1 MPPTSDRERAL
12 TLAGLDQ
19 SWSDLKSGKTV
30 KNYAFVF
37 LGGSA
42 KAHLTPIETA
52 IMVLAEQVEADGKQR
67 SEQGC
72 ELDYHNRDHVKDVLV
87 ALKLLVEACPNIL
100 SVDDLH
106 LTVLAMVGHDLG
118 HNGLPNR
125 TPRELEIQS
134 WETVRDLLEPLRLS
148 NQALRRLRSTI
159 LMTDPKDYPRLA
171 KRRRNSALSIQIG
184 LAVDA
189 DLFASLLPSRGFML
203 GARLAD
209 EQVRAG
215 LPQAKA
221 IATLQGRSGFLK
233 HVPLLSDAI
242 RSMGMQGLLDA
253 QLSVIDQ
260 LDEGER
266 RRPWTPDWGDEFAGL
281 VHDHLTSRKSI

>member
-1 MPPTSDRERAL
+1 MQPTSDRERAL
-12 TLAGLDQ
+12 TLVGLDQ
-19 SWSDLKSGKTV
+19 GWSDLKSGKTIKDQALV
-30 KNYAFVF
+30 L
-37 LGGSA
+37 LGGLPR
-42 KAHLTPIETA
+42 AHLTTIESA
-52 IMVLAEQVEADGKQR
+52 IMVLAEQVEADGQQR

-72 ELDYHNRDHVKDVLV
+72 ELDYHNRDHVRDVLV

-100 SVDDLH
+100 SAEDLQ

-118 HNGLPNR
+118 HDGLPNR

-134 WETVRDLLEPLRLS
+134 WEMVRDLLEPLRLPR
-148 NQALRRLRSTI
+148 QALRRVRSTI
-159 LMTDPKDYPRLA
+159 LMTDPKDYHRLA

-203 GARLAD
+203 GARLAE

-221 IATLQGRSGFLK
+221 LATLQGRSGFLK
-233 HVPLLSDAI
+233 YVPLLSDAI
-242 RSMGMQGLLDA
+242 RSLGMQGLIDA

-260 LDEGER
+260 LDEAER
-266 RRPWTPDWGDEFAGL
+266 LRPWAPDWGDEFAGL
-281 VHDHLTSRKSI
+281 VHDHVRAGKSI